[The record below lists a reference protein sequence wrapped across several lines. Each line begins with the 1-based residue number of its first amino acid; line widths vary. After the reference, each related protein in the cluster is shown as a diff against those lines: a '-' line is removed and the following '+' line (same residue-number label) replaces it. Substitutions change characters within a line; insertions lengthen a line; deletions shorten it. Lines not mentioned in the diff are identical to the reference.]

1 VLLVCGQPGL
11 RGGGGGGGV
20 VHVLLPPLTAVAS
33 TCPAEC
39 RRCRALRAMARA
51 MAAEETPAAVVGR
64 ACWLVQARFGGG
76 DRPNAALAHR
86 FCYARERRRGRQRLI
101 SSRLVNE
108 QALQGGLGEM
118 TCKQFCSNLR
128 TRDQMR

>member
-11 RGGGGGGGV
+11 RRGGGGGV

-39 RRCRALRAMARA
+39 RRCRALRAMA
-51 MAAEETPAAVVGR
+51 EETPAAVVGQ

-76 DRPNAALAHR
+76 DRPNAAW
-86 FCYARERRRGRQRLI
+86 
-101 SSRLVNE
+101 
-108 QALQGGLGEM
+108 
-118 TCKQFCSNLR
+118 R
-128 TRDQMR
+128 TASATRASGAEDDNG